1 MASLPMIPC
10 GLDRIWHCNNTS
22 ESVVFEGKDRDL
34 FVFTS
39 PELNRAPGMR
49 QRSINMC

>member
-1 MASLPMIPC
+1 MAASPMIPC
-10 GLDRIWHCNNTS
+10 GLDHIWHCES
-22 ESVVFEGKDRDL
+22 ESVVFEGKDHDF

-39 PELNRAPGMR
+39 PEPNRAPGMR